1 MKYYEKMLAMGC
13 FPLQFTAM
21 PYGFIP
27 PVYFTNHKRRAIV
40 ASENR
45 EISRKGRESMISVR
59 FAMMYFEHLEQR
71 VSGYVDCPDSMYLC
85 AYKAKKN
92 DCMIS

>member
-1 MKYYEKMLAMGC
+1 
-13 FPLQFTAM
+13 
-21 PYGFIP
+21 
-27 PVYFTNHKRRAIV
+27 
-40 ASENR
+40 
-45 EISRKGRESMISVR
+45 MISVR